1 MTIHNILC
9 TLILMELN
17 TTIHGSTSWIRN
29 ATAAA
34 ELRSFGACLLGCDSY
49 TANGYGEA
57 VWDRV
62 STCYLKLIVAMGGF
76 LEAGTDND
84 GINFQTGEGSTVVTA
99 TSSATGDIP
108 VSTST
113 FPRTTAMDSDAST
126 SSINTAYIRT
136 SFPPSL
142 SSSCTSRTIA
152 ASSRSIFASGSE
164 SNSHDSTTSS
174 TISIGGQ
181 ITAVAMS
188 SGDQASSSSDRDTTC
203 SILTSVSG
211 WTSSV
216 SSDSLGTWSTSDSG
230 SASSSAAT
238 ASMPSPSA
246 STSSGSST
254 SATSWHTSPSSASTT
269 DGGSQVS
276 SLLMSSSIMGAS
288 KSKSNSSEQPT
299 GSITASSISSS
310 LASLTGAGA
319 STSSAVN
326 SSSDSEYVRSNSLVR
341 YSNSPSCTDSSSAAT
356 SLSASTSSNASTSS
370 SNSTSPSSSASQSL
384 SSSVLSST
392 SVSSI
397 LSTQPTSNSA
407 STLTSRSATN
417 TSVSTIASSLQ
428 TSSSAYT
435 NTAVSGSLL
444 GNTTSLIPGLA
455 TTSTGSVPA
464 PNSTNILTS
473 ANTTAPQT
481 ASQVAIGS
489 GSGTTTITSFS
500 LSTVTF
506 STAFQQTSNESL
518 GSSCLTTSGGFR
530 AISSTLPFDP
540 TMNSRTASLAS
551 STINL
556 RIVLQALRLFL
567 LGHRQHQSAYR
578 RQLQAFQAPSASH
591 VTQAT
596 QARLAAQVAL
606 DPALLRHLH
615 HRRLSRQQ
623 VLKCNRAVCVSPVKK
638 IINTISQPLLKIVHD
653 EPRADCVYTFDR
665 AAQTNLAVYW
675 GASPAT
681 TNGSLLTLCQNPN
694 VDMIMIAFLGAFFG
708 PNGYPSLKIGGR
720 SCRAATTAQQATA
733 PGLVD
738 CVAMAPMISECQRI
752 GKPILLSIGG
762 STSTSNFSSADQATE
777 FASTLWTLFGA
788 DLDNTTTRPI
798 RPFGTDVV
806 LDGFDIDAE
815 NDMPDH
821 YGTFASALRAKYAT
835 DTSKPYYLSGSPH
848 CPIPDTSLP
857 LDAMLQFDWVWPRFY
872 NAMKC
877 NMNSAGF
884 LDSLSAWSRQLS
896 INGTI
901 GPRLLPGVAVSN
913 LTSSGSVPAADLNNY
928 ISQINLANIPNFGG
942 LMLWDGSFALASDN
956 NGIDYLT
963 CAKRSLVDLA
973 NTIRTASLRKRD
985 LLLRILPT
993 WLFK

>member
-556 RIVLQALRLFL
+556 SSSIVSSRPSTASISLSTSTSSISSSISISCNTSHSSSTSSSSCTRSSPSTSSSPSSSVATTSPSSRSSTTSLAPTAVPSSLESS
-567 LGHRQHQSAYR
+567 SAT
-578 RQLQAFQAPSASH
+578 SS
-591 VTQAT
+591 
-596 QARLAAQVAL
+596 
-606 DPALLRHLH
+606 
-615 HRRLSRQQ
+615 
-623 VLKCNRAVCVSPVKK
+623 
-638 IINTISQPLLKIVHD
+638 ISSMTS
-653 EPRADCVYTFDR
+653 VYTFDR